1 MLYHLLY
8 PLRDYFFGFNVF
20 RYITFRAA
28 MAGIT
33 AFIASLLI
41 GPSVIRFLHQLNM
54 KQTIERDGFSKLYQ
68 AHQGKEKVPTM
79 GGLLIVGALT
89 ISTVLWADFMDRYVL
104 LCLFT
109 VLWLGGIGFIDDY
122 LKLLKKDS
130 KGLKAANKFFG
141 QISISFGLGLFLYF
155 ESPSWQLV
163 SVPFL
168 KNFFLALG
176 PLYILFTVLVIT
188 GTSNAVNL
196 TDGLDGLA
204 IGCTSM
210 IALTYGLF
218 SYVTGNA
225 KFSEYL
231 HIPFVAG
238 TGELTVFCFALF
250 GACMGFLWFNSH
262 PASIFMGD
270 TGSLS
275 LGGALGA
282 VAVFTKKEFLL
293 LIVGGVFVM
302 EAISVMLQVG
312 SYKTRKKRIFLMA
325 PIHHHFQLK
334 GLSESKVVIR
344 FWIVSFILS
353 LVGLASLK
361 LQ

>member
-1 MLYHLLY
+1 MLYYLLY
-8 PLRDYFFGFNVF
+8 PLRDFFFGFNVF

-28 MAGIT
+28 MASVT
-33 AFIASLLI
+33 AFIVCLLI
-41 GPSVIRFLHQLNM
+41 GPWVIRFLHHVDL
-54 KQTIERDGFSKLYQ
+54 KQTINREGFSKLYQ

-79 GGLLIVGALT
+79 GGLLILGSLVVSML
-89 ISTVLWADFMDRYVL
+89 LWGDLMNRYVL

-109 VLWLGGIGFIDDY
+109 VVWLGTLGFMDDY
-122 LKLLKKDS
+122 LKFIKKDS

-141 QISISFGLGLFLYF
+141 QVSISAALGLFLYL
-155 ESPSWQLV
+155 ESSSWQAV

-168 KNFFLALG
+168 KDYFLTIG
-176 PLYILFTVLVIT
+176 PFYILFVVLVIT
-188 GTSNAVNL
+188 GASNAVNL

-204 IGCTSM
+204 IGCTAM

-218 SYVTGNA
+218 SYVTGNV
-225 KFSEYL
+225 KMTDYL
-231 HIPFVAG
+231 HVPFVPGA
-238 TGELTVFCFALF
+238 GELTVFCAALF
-250 GACMGFLWFNSH
+250 GAGMGFLWFNSH

-275 LGGALGA
+275 LGGALGM
-282 VAVFTKKEFLL
+282 VAIFTKKELLL

-302 EAISVMLQVG
+302 EAISVIAQVV
-312 SYKTRKKRIFLMA
+312 SYKLRKRRVFLMA

-344 FWIVSFILS
+344 FWVISIILS
-353 LVGLASLK
+353 LLGLASLK